1 MFAPIVLNLL
11 NDVGSDFLVREGNQL
26 KVIEKVHYE
35 DILEP
40 EIVQLIQS
48 LVKDKMDQL
57 LLLLNI
63 LLLT

>member
-1 MFAPIVLNLL
+1 M
-11 NDVGSDFLVREGNQL
+11 

-57 LLLLNI
+57 FITSEHFAIDIDKLLFQLN
-63 LLLT
+63 LK